1 MEHTMLRIVQCIRES
16 KGNEREP
23 AGKLRGIK
31 YQEMHKGTNGVI
43 EKQKQPTDTVMW
55 QKPLGESPA
64 LCTMEHVHLT
74 GSHKLQWNYT
84 EMLKE
89 TNRDRALC
97 GKLLHACMT
106 RSARLTSEWTH
117 LEMMKEHTRYVYV
130 WTHRGRA
137 RKNKTEGKAH
147 EMNRKLVE
155 YWKKEMRGTHAG
167 IAYGETHRKTYSETH
182 VK

>member
-23 AGKLRGIK
+23 AGKLLRGIK

-130 WTHRGRA
+130 WTHKERA
-137 RKNKTEGKAH
+137 RKNKTQNG
-147 EMNRKLVE
+147 RKSAWNE
-155 YWKKEMRGTHAG
+155 
-167 IAYGETHRKTYSETH
+167 SETCR
-182 VK
+182 VLKKGNARNARRDCVWRNTQKNL